1 MALKEGKLF
10 SAEGSK
16 AILKEIFNQDDSNL
30 QTLSLAE
37 LEIRGGRSTSLC
49 HLREETLAF
58 NLKGP
63 VSIEVQGASY
73 RLEHY
78 DILYLPKGEEY
89 IVRETEGAEALV
101 YLYRALA
108 QEVHPVQ
115 HRKWAE
121 LSTDPSRIRILN
133 RKKVYLMFDVAE
145 ASDRFMAGYTF
156 YEDHARAWPP
166 HNHTDQEEC
175 YSFIEGSGAM
185 HVYEDDEHLS
195 FVKETKAGSHVTIP
209 VLNYHPVFSH
219 EEPLC
224 FIWCIAGER
233 YWVGDKNKDFM
244 KGKGD
249 KITT

>member
-1 MALKEGKLF
+1 MAVKEGKLF
-10 SAEGSK
+10 SVEQSGAVLREV
-16 AILKEIFNQDDSNL
+16 FNQSNSNL
-30 QTLSLAE
+30 ELLSLAE
-37 LEIRGGRSTSLC
+37 LELRDARSMTLC
-49 HLREETLAF
+49 HPKEETLAF

-63 VSIEVQGASY
+63 VTVEVDGESF

-78 DILYLPKGEEY
+78 DVLYIPKGAEY
-89 IVRETEGAEALV
+89 VATESSGTDVLL
-101 YLYRALA
+101 YLYRAKA
-108 QEVHPVQ
+108 DNVHPVR
-115 HRKWAE
+115 HMKWKDISA
-121 LSTDPSRIRILN
+121 DPARLRLLH
-133 RKKVYLMFDVAE
+133 RKKVFLMFDVGEPA
-145 ASDRFMAGYTF
+145 DRFMAGYTF

-185 HVYEDDEHLS
+185 QVYEDDEHLT
-195 FVKETKAGSHVTIP
+195 FVKSTKVGSHITIP

-233 YWVGDKNKDFM
+233 YWVGDKNKTFM
-244 KGKGD
+244 AGKGE